1 MNQSFEERFDEKF
14 VKKLAPHNGDGDAW
28 PGEEG
33 CDYYDSLINSD
44 DEGKVQE
51 IKAFIRQEKELSR
64 KEGYEEGYKVGRESI
79 FSQGG
84 VTYLNDKSI

>member
-1 MNQSFEERFDEKF
+1 MTKSFEERFDDKF

-44 DEGKVQE
+44 DDC
-51 IKAFIRQEKELSR
+51 
-64 KEGYEEGYKVGRESI
+64 
-79 FSQGG
+79 
-84 VTYLNDKSI
+84 TY